1 MNSSKFFLFIFV
13 FLFFLTILPSK
24 NTVWG
29 QPVSFN
35 TTISA
40 SMNASNTISFTAVFA
55 PQAGTA
61 KTIIIGRCLAANCA
75 TTQNMP
81 TCPNGWSKNT
91 GSTTD
96 PWCRFSVTPTS
107 NSYSSSVSMS
117 GMPAGKYVILV
128 SQNFNNTQKCSGNP
142 NCTFNGGQVNCS
154 GFSSCHPS
162 ADFVTFDVAAPTP
175 TATPIRTP
183 TRTPTAAPTVFIT
196 PTLNAAIILNSNVNN
211 VIEYSATFSPLDYG
225 RTGVYSNKEVI
236 IGRCNNNDC
245 SIVADSLICP
255 SGFTKAAGNEKW
267 CRRPAITD
275 SLGNETP
282 NPKVKV
288 DMNGLSGGKYVILV
302 SQSYRSQNNLFP
314 EIKCSGNPT
323 CTFNG
328 GQVNCSGFSSCHPSA
343 DFVTFDVAAP
353 TPTAT
358 PKPLSAS
365 INRARLDANNNA
377 TYDAIWNDDRGK
389 KYIALT
395 QCIGT
400 TCNNHNS
407 FARLANCPSPA
418 QIGLTT
424 SDSEVSNS
432 TSKWCKYEITSH
444 VSGIATQR
452 KKTFT
457 VNYSTFSNLLG
468 PGKYI
473 FAVNQEVDDNLKC
486 SGNPACIVD
495 NSGINS
501 CGTPWS
507 NCSRN
512 DAVVLDVAAPTAT
525 PITPTATPIPTPTA
539 TATVAPITPTAT
551 VVTPTATNIPTAT
564 NTQAPTATVAPIT
577 PTATVAPITPT
588 ATVVTPTATLTP
600 DTCPNFAKGNA
611 TCDPGGI
618 IDNNDYNCWKAN
630 FLTAKSGATP
640 TPAPGCSRVANF
652 NSDAKVN
659 LLDFAIWRIGYKSS
673 ISPTATTN
681 P

>member
-1 MNSSKFFLFIFV
+1 MNSPKFFLFIFV

-29 QPVSFN
+29 QPIIPGGSIVANYNTQTVRYTTNFN
-35 TTISA
+35 ANGQGAVVILGKC
-40 SMNASNTISFTAVFA
+40 NASTCRTVEDL
-55 PQAGTA
+55 
-61 KTIIIGRCLAANCA
+61 KNC
-75 TTQNMP
+75 P
-81 TCPNGWSKNT
+81 SGWSKNPPRQNPNGT
-91 GSTTD
+91 FTND
-96 PWCRFSVTPTS
+96 QWCRNSTQLNGSLNMQGLS
-107 NSYSSSVSMS
+107 N
-117 GMPAGKYVILV
+117 GKYVILINQV
-128 SQNFNNTQKCSGNP
+128 INNSTKCSGNP
-142 NCTFNGGQVNCS
+142 VCTINGGTTACDSDFKSCS
-154 GFSSCHPS
+154 NNDYVLFDHTNNGPTNTNIPPTL
-162 ADFVTFDVAAPTP
+162 TF
-175 TATPIRTP
+175 TPIP
-183 TRTPTAAPTVFIT
+183 
-196 PTLNAAIILNSNVNN
+196 
-211 VIEYSATFSPLDYG
+211 
-225 RTGVYSNKEVI
+225 
-236 IGRCNNNDC
+236 
-245 SIVADSLICP
+245 
-255 SGFTKAAGNEKW
+255 
-267 CRRPAITD
+267 
-275 SLGNETP
+275 
-282 NPKVKV
+282 
-288 DMNGLSGGKYVILV
+288 
-302 SQSYRSQNNLFP
+302 
-314 EIKCSGNPT
+314 
-323 CTFNG
+323 
-328 GQVNCSGFSSCHPSA
+328 
-343 DFVTFDVAAP
+343 
-353 TPTAT
+353 PTAT

-395 QCIGT
+395 KCIGT
-400 TCNNHNS
+400 TCNNSDS

-424 SDSEVSNS
+424 SDIEVSNP

-512 DAVVLDVAAPTAT
+512 DAVALDVAAPTAT
-525 PITPTATPIPTPTA
+525 PITPTATPIPTGIITLNIASPPSGWRWETAVKKSDEEAPSTNTQWSNQGTASSASFQIIRNSIGGSPKEYWVRLKDVSGYDKSLSLGTTNFNNNPASVTLTTNGVNLTARYTAIPTPTA
-539 TATVAPITPTAT
+539 TATAIPPTATAVPPTATAIPPTATAIPPTATAIPPTATAIPPTATAIPPTATPIPPTAIPTQTPIPTATPIPPTPTAT
-551 VVTPTATNIPTAT
+551 
-564 NTQAPTATVAPIT
+564 
-577 PTATVAPITPT
+577 
-588 ATVVTPTATLTP
+588 P
-600 DTCPNFAKGNA
+600 DECPNFAQGNA
-611 TCDPGGI
+611 TCDSGGI

-630 FLTAKSGATP
+630 FLTARSGATP
-640 TPAPGCSRVANF
+640 TPSSVCLRVANF
-652 NSDAKVN
+652 NYDNKVN